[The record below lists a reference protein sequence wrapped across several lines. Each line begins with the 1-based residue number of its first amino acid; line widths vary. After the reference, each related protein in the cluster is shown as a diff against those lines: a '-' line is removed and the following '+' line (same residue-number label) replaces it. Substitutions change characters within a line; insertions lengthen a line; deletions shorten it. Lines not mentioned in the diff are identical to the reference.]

1 MMEEIFKKFMSIPGS
16 APTPRKI
23 YPGSTDEESKLYF
36 DMSVNDT
43 AVYGGFSVGPEEGE
57 GGGGDQIVQPP
68 SVALNQ
74 IKNAVKNN
82 INNTMNDF
90 IQRDVDVVT
99 GGDF

>member
-1 MMEEIFKKFMSIPGS
+1 MSIPGS
-16 APTPRKI
+16 TPTPRKI

-43 AVYGGFSVGPEEGE
+43 SVYGGFSVGPEEGE
-57 GGGGDQIVQPP
+57 GGSGDQIVQPP

-74 IKNAVKNN
+74 IKNAVKIN
-82 INNTMNDF
+82 INNTMTDF